1 MQAHRLTLILAG
13 LFSTGVIAAGAAMAQ
28 RVPAHWSLLA
38 GLLVATYALGLL
50 AGRLLFGRGN

>member
-13 LFSTGVIAAGAAMAQ
+13 LFSVGVIAAGADMAQ
-28 RVPAHWSLLA
+28 RVPASAALLA
-38 GLLVATYALGLL
+38 GLLVATYALGLG